1 MSFLLCFVGD
11 KIDWKQYGG
20 VKGSSVNHYL
30 VDFISFILYKQD
42 LKEPR
47 AVLAAMVDY
56 EKAFN
61 RQNHNILITKL
72 NDMGVPGWLLKVVV
86 GFLED
91 RELIVTYKGE
101 QSERKKMPG
110 GGPQGTILGMFL
122 FLILINDAGF
132 EPKKNDFG
140 RLITSAVN
148 KRK

>member
-1 MSFLLCFVGD
+1 
-11 KIDWKQYGG
+11 
-20 VKGSSVNHYL
+20 
-30 VDFISFILYKQD
+30 
-42 LKEPR
+42 
-47 AVLAAMVDY
+47 MVDY

-72 NDMGVPGWLLKVVV
+72 NDMGVPGWLLKVII

-101 QSERKKMPG
+101 QSSKKSMPG

-132 EPKKNDFG
+132 ETQHKEIGK
-140 RLITSAVN
+140 LITSAVN